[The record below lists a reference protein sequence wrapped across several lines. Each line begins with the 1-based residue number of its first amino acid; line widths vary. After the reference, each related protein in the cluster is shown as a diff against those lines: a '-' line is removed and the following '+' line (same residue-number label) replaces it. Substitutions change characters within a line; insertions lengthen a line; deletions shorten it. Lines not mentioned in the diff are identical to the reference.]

1 MRRTVAQ
8 PYSTG
13 QHLQYRGKT
22 VHQQQDYRAAGQGAM
37 MEGVQVNPNVVRLLG
52 HVKGPAVATIFA
64 LFAWHMYARYESI
77 LGGSAVLL
85 KPVVVPIFALL
96 VAANVTGAGIGLLSI
111 KGAKRRLKMLLNIN
125 AAVEFAA
132 IVSNLFLLLV
142 NPVTKWRTRADIADA
157 IIYNFFM
164 LIFWFS
170 VTKMS
175 WFPTAG

>member
-1 MRRTVAQ
+1 M
-8 PYSTG
+8 P
-13 QHLQYRGKT
+13 
-22 VHQQQDYRAAGQGAM
+22 
-37 MEGVQVNPNVVRLLG
+37 LG
-52 HVKGPAVATIFA
+52 
-64 LFAWHMYARYESI
+64 I